1 MADPSGAGDAGP
13 TGGDPAEVPP
23 PRKPPGAAAAF
34 DRVLAGPKSI
44 GVPLVFGVL
53 APPVLLSAERWVGG
67 GVIDEV
73 LPLRPFTSSLAWAS
87 VPVLAAWLVARNR
100 APGWMSA
107 AFAGALAA
115 AACGALGIGVL
126 MLPMTLLG
134 LLIGIGVLGFVPFV
148 TSWVFFGAT
157 VAALGRAIA
166 RTPLPRV
173 VLLALAGGCTLLAGS
188 WAGAR
193 LALRIEY
200 AWTCQLLWDEHAP
213 DRRYVTGLRAL
224 WWVPGTNLEDLGTQ
238 YALARDREDSA
249 AADRLSE
256 IYTEI
261 TGRTLLR
268 DR

>member
-1 MADPSGAGDAGP
+1 M
-13 TGGDPAEVPP
+13 V
-23 PRKPPGAAAAF
+23 AAL
-34 DRVLAGPKSI
+34 DHVLAGPKSLW
-44 GVPLVFGVL
+44 VPLVFGVL
-53 APPVLLSAERWVGG
+53 APPVLLCAERGVGDG
-67 GVIDEV
+67 LIGDI

-134 LLIGIGVLGFVPFV
+134 LLVGIGVLGFVPFV

-166 RTPLPRV
+166 RTPLPRA

-200 AWTCQLLWDEHAP
+200 AWTCQLLWDAHAP
-213 DRRYVTGLRAL
+213 DRRYVPGLRAL
-224 WWVPGTNLEDLGTQ
+224 WWVPGTNLEDLERQ
-238 YALARDREDSA
+238 YSLACEHDDPA
-249 AADRLSE
+249 AADRLSA

-261 TGRTLLR
+261 TGRTLVH